1 MKVVYWGSSIRYSF
15 PPIVAEIRF
24 VGAGN
29 RFAALETL
37 SGMRF
42 AAPDTRLPAV
52 ESRFVEVETPVAG
65 TWAAAGNIQSI
76 GIAVAASRFR
86 QLH

>member
-1 MKVVYWGSSIRYSF
+1 
-15 PPIVAEIRF
+15 
-24 VGAGN
+24 
-29 RFAALETL
+29 
-37 SGMRF
+37 MRF

>member
-24 VGAGN
+24 VEVGN
-29 RFAALETL
+29 R

-42 AAPDTRLPAV
+42 AASDTRLPAV
-52 ESRFVEVETPVAG
+52 EIRFVEVETPVAG
-65 TWAAAGNIQSI
+65 TWAAAGNIRSI

-86 QLH
+86 RLH